1 MTPITLK
8 KSKGLPIRKK
18 DCALIFGIAI
28 SGAVI
33 APVLYFIGLEQT
45 TASNAAVLST
55 GEMVFTVLLA
65 LLFFH
70 EKIRVIGYM
79 GIILIILAV
88 VILTTKLQFL
98 HLAPQIHFGDLMV
111 ISSMLFWALD
121 NNISKIVSHR
131 VDIAKI
137 VQLKSLIGGS
147 LLMILLVMLRIQINI
162 NLVQI
167 PNIVILGVGG
177 FAASIFFFLHSLR
190 TIGTVKT
197 IIIFSTSSIFGVI
210 FAMLFLHEQIGSY
223 QIAAVPLMLFGIYF
237 VIRKENN

>member
-1 MTPITLK
+1 
-8 KSKGLPIRKK
+8 
-18 DCALIFGIAI
+18 
-28 SGAVI
+28 
-33 APVLYFIGLEQT
+33 
-45 TASNAAVLST
+45 
-55 GEMVFTVLLA
+55 MVFTVLLA

-70 EKIRVIGYM
+70 EKIRFIGYI

-88 VILTTKLQFL
+88 VVLTTKLQFL
-98 HLAPQIHFGDLMV
+98 HLAPLVHLGDLMV

-147 LLMILLVMLRIQINI
+147 LLIFLVLIWRIQINI
-162 NLVQI
+162 NLTQI

-210 FAMLFLHEQIGSY
+210 FAMLFLREQIGVY
-223 QIAAVPLMLFGIYF
+223 QIASVPLMILGIYF
-237 VIRKENN
+237 VIRKEK